1 MFWFW
6 IILAFMAGGTFGC
19 AMMAM
24 IAAGS
29 KADAHMRWDG
39 KDGEG

>member
-1 MFWFW
+1 VIWMLLLGVMIGGAIGVF
-6 IILAFMAGGTFGC
+6 FMALVN
-19 AMMAM
+19 
-24 IAAGS
+24 AGS